1 MLYFNNVIKNFN
13 MFIAILLMVISINLS
28 SSITIFAYNNDTSG
42 YWDHDQIDS
51 YILTYEVKETEEDF
65 NNLVDKA
72 FEEWGKALQRL
83 TFDKLHPGD
92 YLHSLFG
99 SNIYIQQVNRLNSIP
114 IESETNTTDK
124 TFDNL
129 GNIKFDYT
137 PFITIEK
144 ANIKILRDV
153 PTNEKYKTILHEIGH
168 ALGLGHT
175 DNRTSI
181 MYPFADSKINSLKI
195 GQCEVYTIYSN
206 NHLDEADYME
216 KRLGMGGEEIC
227 R

>member
-1 MLYFNNVIKNFN
+1 MLYFNNVTENFN
-13 MFIAILLMVISINLS
+13 MFIAILFMVILINLS
-28 SSITIFAYNNDTSG
+28 SSITIFAYNKTTSG

-51 YILTYEVKETEEDF
+51 YILTYEVRGTEEDF

-72 FEEWGKALQRL
+72 FEEWENALQRL
-83 TFDKLHPGD
+83 TFDRIYPGD

-99 SNIYIQQVNRLNSIP
+99 SNIYIQQVNRLNFLS
-114 IESETNTTDK
+114 IESETNTTVK

-129 GNIKFDYT
+129 GNTKFEYT
-137 PFITIEK
+137 PFLTIEK

-181 MYPFADSKINSLKI
+181 MYPFADSKIKI

-206 NHLDEADYME
+206 NQLDEADYME
-216 KRLGMGGEEIC
+216 KRLEMRGEEIC
-227 R
+227 K

>member
-1 MLYFNNVIKNFN
+1 MLYFNNVTENFN
-13 MFIAILLMVISINLS
+13 MFIAILFMVILINLS
-28 SSITIFAYNNDTSG
+28 SSITIFAYNKTTSG

-51 YILTYEVKETEEDF
+51 YILTYEVRGTEEDF

-72 FEEWGKALQRL
+72 FEEWENALQRL
-83 TFDKLHPGD
+83 TFDRIYPGD

-99 SNIYIQQVNRLNSIP
+99 SNIYIQQVNRLNFLS
-114 IESETNTTDK
+114 IESETNTTVK

-129 GNIKFDYT
+129 GNTKFEYT
-137 PFITIEK
+137 PFLTIEK

-206 NHLDEADYME
+206 NQLDEADYME
-216 KRLGMGGEEIC
+216 KRLEMRGEEIC
-227 R
+227 K